1 MNNNEIKNLCIKL
14 MNAKNSP
21 EVVDLLKEKNLWD
34 DKSLWK
40 LYGNKEGSY
49 GTANSQ
55 GNALFALTEKVT
67 NAVDAVL
74 MSKCFEDKMH
84 PKSEDEKLPQTPIE
98 AINRYFETD
107 KEIKEYKNKYRK
119 TLFGDDLEDL
129 KGQQVYWDDKKTKS
143 IAENICVAVGGEDKH
158 GKWPNIAIVDKGEGQ
173 TPEKLPNTIMSLHE
187 GNKKGVNFAQGKWNQ
202 GGSGAIVHCGGNSG
216 IHLQFVLTKRNPKI
230 IKNFHK
236 EQTPKFDEWSFTI
249 LRRDKAP
256 RGTSAVSGATFLC
269 PSDGLPLSF
278 KSETMPIF
286 PDKSGNLFGRTS
298 DHGTVILLYEYKVAS
313 SQALR
318 GKDCLYR
325 QLDVQLPKVPLPI
338 RVYETRKRFT
348 SDREQSLSGRG
359 FSNFQENQF
368 IKNKQESSLEDISPR
383 RGYMRVDNYKI
394 KYDIFCFKKGLGYT
408 YIPKSAGLL
417 WTVNGQTHGI
427 TKNNFFDRKE
437 LVFNEIARDLL
448 IVIDC
453 TDIDGSDREDFFKAT
468 RDRID
473 TENRHY
479 KEVRDSLIDQLKEHA
494 DLKEIIKK
502 RIDDS
507 INENEIEDQKT
518 LEELQKLLED
528 LSDDE
533 KDFLPPGLSL
543 KKKVEKQEGP
553 GKFDLPKNK
562 FPTYFCFKELKN
574 SKEKIQ
580 HIKREI
586 EIGKKI
592 SYDFS
597 TDVVDEYFERQTQPG
612 KLEVEWVL
620 NDKKIEPRSWS
631 GPFLQRGNCKVSKIE
646 LPEDIKPGDFID
658 LNFKISDKENID
670 GFSLTSSLI
679 VKPKQKKIKKE
690 TQKKQKENKE
700 KIIPEGSQG
709 INTVD
714 EVIQNPI
721 IAQYVSENEWE
732 QKCGY
737 KWSAEEVLH
746 VKKIDNK
753 YYLFLNRNNKNL
765 IKELDRASIKNP
777 EKVILNKYRMGI
789 SLIAMFTLMQQRTD
803 KNIDGYDLDK
813 ITSENDDVELEIKE
827 EVIMKLV
834 ARNAGKGLF
843 ALGKY
848 LESVGKIRNID
859 RKTGLDPEDNE

>member
-1 MNNNEIKNLCIKL
+1 
-14 MNAKNSP
+14 
-21 EVVDLLKEKNLWD
+21 
-34 DKSLWK
+34 
-40 LYGNKEGSY
+40 
-49 GTANSQ
+49 
-55 GNALFALTEKVT
+55 
-67 NAVDAVL
+67 
-74 MSKCFEDKMH
+74 
-84 PKSEDEKLPQTPIE
+84 
-98 AINRYFETD
+98 
-107 KEIKEYKNKYRK
+107 
-119 TLFGDDLEDL
+119 
-129 KGQQVYWDDKKTKS
+129 
-143 IAENICVAVGGEDKH
+143 
-158 GKWPNIAIVDKGEGQ
+158 
-173 TPEKLPNTIMSLHE
+173 
-187 GNKKGVNFAQGKWNQ
+187 
-202 GGSGAIVHCGGNSG
+202 
-216 IHLQFVLTKRNPKI
+216 
-230 IKNFHK
+230 
-236 EQTPKFDEWSFTI
+236 
-249 LRRDKAP
+249 
-256 RGTSAVSGATFLC
+256 
-269 PSDGLPLSF
+269 
-278 KSETMPIF
+278 
-286 PDKSGNLFGRTS
+286 
-298 DHGTVILLYEYKVAS
+298 
-313 SQALR
+313 
-318 GKDCLYR
+318 
-325 QLDVQLPKVPLPI
+325 
-338 RVYETRKRFT
+338 
-348 SDREQSLSGRG
+348 
-359 FSNFQENQF
+359 
-368 IKNKQESSLEDISPR
+368 
-383 RGYMRVDNYKI
+383 MRVDNYKI

-448 IVIDC
+448 VVIDC

-631 GPFLQRGNCKVSKIE
+631 GPFLQRGNCKISKIE

-670 GFSLTSSLI
+670 GFNLTSSLI
-679 VKPKQKKIKKE
+679 VKPKQKKVKKE

-746 VKKIDNK
+746 VKKIENK

-765 IKELDRASIKNP
+765 MKELDRASIKNP
-777 EKVILNKYRMGI
+777 EKVILTKYRMGI

-848 LESVGKIRNID
+848 MESVGKIRNID
-859 RKTGLDPEDNE
+859 RKAGLDPEDNE

>member
-1 MNNNEIKNLCIKL
+1 MDNNEIKKLCLNL
-14 MNAKNSP
+14 MNAKNSL
-21 EVVDLLKEKNLWD
+21 EVVELLKNKNLWD
-34 DKSLWK
+34 DKTLWK
-40 LYGNKEGSY
+40 NYGNKEGSY
-49 GTANSQ
+49 GTANNQ
-55 GNALFALTEKVT
+55 GDALFALTEKIT
-67 NAVDAVL
+67 NGVDAVL

-84 PKSEDEKLPQTPIE
+84 PKSGDKNLPKTPLE

-107 KEIKEYKNKYRK
+107 KEIKEYKNKYKR
-119 TLFGDDLEDL
+119 TLFGDDMDDL
-129 KGQQVYWDDKKTKS
+129 KGQQVYWDDKKTKAL
-143 IAENICVAVGGEDKH
+143 AENICVAVGGDDKQ
-158 GKWPNIAIVDKGEGQ
+158 GKWPNVAIVDKGEGQ
-173 TPEKLPNTIMSLHE
+173 TPEKLPHTIMSLHV
-187 GNKKGVNFAQGKWNQ
+187 GNKTGVNFAQGKWNQ
-202 GGSGAIVHCGGNSG
+202 GGSGAIVHCGGDNG

-269 PSDGLPLSF
+269 PTDGLPLSF
-278 KSETMPIF
+278 KSEMMPIF
-286 PDKSGNLFGRTS
+286 PDKKGNLFGRETE
-298 DHGTVILLYEYKVAS
+298 HGTVILLYEYQVAS

-325 QLDVQLPKVPLPI
+325 QLDVQLPKVALPI

-348 SDREQSLSGRG
+348 SDREQSLNSRG

-368 IKNKQESSLEDISPR
+368 LKDKKESPLEDITPR
-383 RGYMRVDNYKI
+383 RGFMRVDNYKI
-394 KYDIFCFKKGLGYT
+394 KYDIFCFKKGMGYT

-437 LVFNEIARDLL
+437 LIFNEISRDLI

-453 TDIDGSDREDFFKAT
+453 TDIDGGDREDFFKSS
-468 RDRID
+468 RDRIN
-473 TENRHY
+473 TTNKHY
-479 KEVRDSLIDQLKEHA
+479 IEVRDSLIDQLKDHA

-502 RIDDS
+502 RIDES
-507 INENEIEDQKT
+507 VNEDEIEDQKT
-518 LEELQKLLED
+518 LEDLQKLLED

-543 KKKVEKQEGP
+543 KKKIEKQEGP

-562 FPTYFCFKELKN
+562 FPTFFCFKELKN
-574 SKEKIQ
+574 SKDKEQ
-580 HIKREI
+580 HIKKEI

-597 TDVVDEYFERQTQPG
+597 TDVVDEYFERRTSPG
-612 KLEVEWVL
+612 KCEVEWL
-620 NDKKIEPRSWS
+620 FNNTKIEPRSWS
-631 GPFLQRGNCKVSKIE
+631 GPFLQRGNCKISKIE
-646 LPEDIKPGDFID
+646 LPENINPGDFID
-658 LNFKISDKENID
+658 INFKISDKENKE
-670 GFSLTSSLI
+670 GFILTSSLI
-679 VKPKQKKIKKE
+679 VKPKQSKTKKKREKRE
-690 TQKKQKENKE
+690 KKE
-700 KIIPEGSQG
+700 KIKPEGSQG
-709 INTVD
+709 INTVE

-721 IAQYVSENEWE
+721 IAQYVTENEWLD
-732 QKCGY
+732 KCNY
-737 KWSAEEVLH
+737 EWSTEEVLH

-753 YYLFLNRNNKNL
+753 YYLFLNKDNKNL
-765 IKELDRASIKNP
+765 KKELDKATIKNP
-777 EKVILNKYRMGI
+777 EKVILTKYRMGI

-803 KNIDGYDLDK
+803 KNIKNYNLDK
-813 ITSENDDVELEIKE
+813 ISSETEDVELTIKE

-843 ALGKY
+843 ALAKY
-848 LESVGKIRNID
+848 MESVGKIRNVD
-859 RKTGLDPEDNE
+859 RKVGLDPVENE